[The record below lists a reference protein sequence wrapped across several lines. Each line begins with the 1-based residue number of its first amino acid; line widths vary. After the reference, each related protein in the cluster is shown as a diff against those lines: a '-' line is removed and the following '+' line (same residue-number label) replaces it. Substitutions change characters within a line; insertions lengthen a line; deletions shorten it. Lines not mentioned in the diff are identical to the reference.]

1 MILRRIQRLIQDRLG
16 HMPGVVLLG
25 PRQVGK
31 TTLAKHMAATLNA
44 AALYLDMERPV
55 DQRRLGD
62 ADAFLRAQAGKLVII
77 DEIHRA
83 PGLFEILR
91 GIIDDRRA
99 TGDRAGHFML
109 LGSAAID
116 LMRQASETLAG
127 RVAYIDLAPIDALE
141 LQGATDDINRLWV
154 RGGFPESLL
163 ATNDAESLAWRRTFI
178 RSYLEREVP
187 LFAPRLPAETI
198 GRLWTML
205 AHSQG
210 TPLNQARLASSLA
223 VSSQSVGRYL
233 DLLVDLLLVRRL
245 RPWSSNIGK
254 RLVRTPKTYIRDSG
268 LVHAL
273 LDLERWDDVLGHP
286 VAGPSWEG
294 FAAENLL
301 AAAGDRRLPYYY
313 RTEDGAEIDL
323 LFERGGSVEMVIEIK
338 RSTAPTLSKGF
349 RLACDVLHPQ
359 EAFVVHGGTETWPM
373 GSGVTAISLVALMR
387 RLVES

>member
-1 MILRRIQRLIQDRLG
+1 
-16 HMPGVVLLG
+16 
-25 PRQVGK
+25 
-31 TTLAKHMAATLNA
+31 
-44 AALYLDMERPV
+44 
-55 DQRRLGD
+55 
-62 ADAFLRAQAGKLVII
+62 
-77 DEIHRA
+77 
-83 PGLFEILR
+83 
-91 GIIDDRRA
+91 
-99 TGDRAGHFML
+99 
-109 LGSAAID
+109 
-116 LMRQASETLAG
+116 
-127 RVAYIDLAPIDALE
+127 
-141 LQGATDDINRLWV
+141 
-154 RGGFPESLL
+154 
-163 ATNDAESLAWRRTFI
+163 
-178 RSYLEREVP
+178 
-187 LFAPRLPAETI
+187 
-198 GRLWTML
+198 ML

-245 RPWSSNIGK
+245 RPWSSNVGK

-323 LFERGGSVEMVIEIK
+323 LFERGASVEMVIEIK